1 MTHYGKN
8 ADVSP
13 FRGFPGDE
21 EREGARSF
29 AGDVQL

>member
-1 MTHYGKN
+1 MTLNGKN
-8 ADVSP
+8 VVVSP

-29 AGDVQL
+29 AGDVHL